1 MVWSQFGFL
10 KVFWKRFCSYLFLV
24 FSLPCFPKLTYPTFA
39 KGSSSSIV
47 FSSGV
52 CSQEGR
58 CFVDI
63 LFTILI
69 SIGACGMTTWTH
81 SHSVQSFSDFGKFYG
96 GSFVIFWHP
105 LWTSLCDQKQVI
117 NHEVSGVTNL
127 WAPSAHQ
134 TTSLRARFFGT
145 KENSPFFFSD
155 PGCATSERL
164 RNLGDEF
171 FVGKKGSFGDF
182 GGVVKCLVFQC
193 FFCWDGML
201 FSLQS
206 QIL

>member
-1 MVWSQFGFL
+1 MF
-10 KVFWKRFCSYLFLV
+10 
-24 FSLPCFPKLTYPTFA
+24 FSR
-39 KGSSSSIV
+39 
-47 FSSGV
+47 V

-63 LFTILI
+63 LFIIWI

-81 SHSVQSFSDFGKFYG
+81 SILCNHSVPSVILANFMAVIRDLLTPAVDQFVWPKTGDESWSFRCHQTLGPFS
-96 GSFVIFWHP
+96 SP
-105 LWTSLCDQKQVI
+105 
-117 NHEVSGVTNL
+117 NHEP
-127 WAPSAHQ
+127 PS
-134 TTSLRARFFGT
+134 LVFWT
-145 KENSPFFFSD
+145 KENSPFVFSD
-155 PGCATSERL
+155 PGCATSERF

-182 GGVVKCLVFQC
+182 GGVVKCVVFQC
-193 FFCWDGML
+193 FLCWDGML